1 MSNKNIG
8 ERVDINSDEIMK
20 AISILDGSLNILEGT
35 MLTSISNDFKVLSS
49 LGLFTDGLDKLK
61 TQIETM
67 KKSNENL
74 MTKISLHAAEMQEV
88 EESIVAE
95 VNSTFIS
102 SGNYS
107 GGGGGSYYSD
117 ISQISVST
125 VTGNTNIN
133 NNQVADAINN
143 IKPIDI
149 NNILS
154 FLNINKGEYSIS
166 DILFCDVGSGIL
178 LCLLKKFYGDKDI
191 KIDTIVSKDSYDIQ
205 KTLLEKLL
213 NDDVVID
220 NKEFN
225 SSLIVMEKEYFKS
238 IAKENDIA
246 VSELLLN
253 EKYETLLLSSIE
265 KLYLGKDLEK
275 YNLEENAI
283 ENVKLYIEKVA
294 DDNGVSV
301 EKVLSDVNF
310 LSDLKGV

>member
-125 VTGNTNIN
+125 VTENTNIN

-253 EKYETLLLSSIE
+253 EKYENLLLSSIE

-275 YNLEENAI
+275 YNLEEDSI

>member
-74 MTKISLHAAEMQEV
+74 MTKISLHVAEMQEV

-102 SGNYS
+102 SGNYG

-125 VTGNTNIN
+125 VTENTNIN

>member
-125 VTGNTNIN
+125 VTENTNIN

-275 YNLEENAI
+275 YNLEEEAI

>member
-8 ERVDINSDEIMK
+8 ERVDINSDEIMN

-125 VTGNTNIN
+125 VTENTNIN

-275 YNLEENAI
+275 YNLEEDTI
-283 ENVKLYIEKVA
+283 KNVKLYIEKVA

>member
-253 EKYETLLLSSIE
+253 EKYENLLLSSIE

-275 YNLEENAI
+275 YNLEEDSI

>member
-8 ERVDINSDEIMK
+8 ERVDINSDEIMN

-125 VTGNTNIN
+125 VTENTNIN

-275 YNLEENAI
+275 YNLEEDAI
-283 ENVKLYIEKVA
+283 KNVKLYIEKVA

>member
-20 AISILDGSLNILEGT
+20 AISILDSSLNILEGS
-35 MLTSISNDFKVLSS
+35 MLTSISTDFKVLSS

-95 VNSTFIS
+95 VNATFIS

-107 GGGGGSYYSD
+107 SGGGGNYYSD

-125 VTGNTNIN
+125 VTENTNIN
-133 NNQVADAINN
+133 NDQVADAINN

-191 KIDTIVSKDSYDIQ
+191 KIDTIVTKDSFNIQ

-225 SSLIVMEKEYFKS
+225 SSLIVIEKEYFKS

-253 EKYETLLLSSIE
+253 ERYETLLLSSIK
-265 KLYLGKDLEK
+265 KLYLGKDLEQ
-275 YNLEENAI
+275 YNLEEDSI
-283 ENVKLYIEKVA
+283 ENVKLYVEKVA

-301 EKVLSDVNF
+301 DKVLSDVNF

>member
-125 VTGNTNIN
+125 VTENTNIN

-253 EKYETLLLSSIE
+253 EKYENLLLSSIE

>member
-125 VTGNTNIN
+125 VTENTNIN